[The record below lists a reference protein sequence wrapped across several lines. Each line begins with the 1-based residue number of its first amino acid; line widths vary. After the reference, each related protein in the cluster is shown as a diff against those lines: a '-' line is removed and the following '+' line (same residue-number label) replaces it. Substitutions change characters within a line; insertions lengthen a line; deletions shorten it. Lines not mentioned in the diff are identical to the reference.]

1 MSEEQNKNE
10 KEFVPNP
17 DGYTFIICP
26 LEKVFYLFVVAMI
39 IPLGFVRSLN
49 NEWMIAVLW
58 IVGFFIMFLLAHKL
72 AEAKINIKL
81 SDLGLEQRRLSG
93 SKLVPE
99 YRLIRWTDI
108 EKFYNYGISSRI
120 VPKEGSDLRL
130 SPPVFSLFEK
140 QESNRDNY
148 YAFENE
154 LFKMTKQHGI
164 EALVGK

>member
-1 MSEEQNKNE
+1 MSEEQKKNE

-17 DGYTFIICP
+17 DGYTFIVCP
-26 LEKVFYLFVVAMI
+26 LEKVCYLFFVAMI

-49 NEWMIAVLW
+49 HGWMIAVLW
-58 IVGFFIMFLLAHKL
+58 IVGFFIMFILAHKL
-72 AEAKINIKL
+72 AEAKVNIKL
-81 SDLGLEQRRLSG
+81 SDFGLEQRKLSG

-108 EKFYNYGISSRI
+108 NKCYNYGNLFRI
-120 VPKEGSDLRL
+120 DTKEGTDFRIST
-130 SPPVFSLFEK
+130 PVFSIFEK

-154 LFKMTKQHGI
+154 FFKMLRKHELEI
-164 EALVGK
+164 RVGK